1 MSGIIWLASYPKSGN
16 TWLRAFLANL
26 LENGSRPVA
35 INDLPRYAFGD
46 NNLLHY
52 RDLTGRDP
60 ASLTSA
66 EIAALRPRI
75 HEWFARSQ
83 EREVFVKTHNA
94 MLRVE
99 GEPLITPSATAGA
112 IYVVRNPFDLAVS
125 FSHHYRLPLQKAV
138 DGLCDEK
145 FMLLAADN
153 HASQYLGS
161 WATHV
166 RSWQNA
172 PGLTQHRLRFEDM
185 VCAPTETFGAVAQF
199 LGFPPDPERLRK
211 AIAFSRFEELA
222 GQEQAGGFVEARS
235 DDLAFFRQGRIGVW
249 RDVLSDPQVRQL
261 IDALGPVLVELG
273 YATDAGRLTIAGAG
287 DEAGPDSATADFG
300 PASPGPDSPGPAS

>member
-1 MSGIIWLASYPKSGN
+1 VSGIIWLASYPTSGN

-26 LENGSRPVA
+26 LENGAQPVA

-60 ASLTSA
+60 AELTPE
-66 EIAALRPRI
+66 EIAAFRPRV

-83 EREVFVKTHNA
+83 EHEVFVKTHNA

-125 FSHHYRLPLQKAV
+125 FSHHYRLPLQKVV
-138 DGLCDEK
+138 DGLCDES

-153 HASQYLGS
+153 HATQYLGS

-166 RSWQNA
+166 TSWQRA

-185 VCAPTETFGAVAQF
+185 VCAPTETFGEVVRF
-199 LGFPPDPERLRK
+199 LGFPPDQARLQK

-222 GQEQAGGFVEARS
+222 GQERANGFVEARGE
-235 DDLAFFRQGRIGVW
+235 DLAFFRQGRIGVW
-249 RDVLSDPQVRQL
+249 RDVLSDAQVRQL
-261 IDALGPVLVELG
+261 VEALGPVLVELG
-273 YATDAGRLTIAGAG
+273 YATEEGRLTIDPADSGAG
-287 DEAGPDSATADFG
+287 IGAAPDA
-300 PASPGPDSPGPAS
+300 ASPDTAGSR

>member
-26 LENGSRPVA
+26 FENGARPVA
-35 INDLPRYAFGD
+35 INDQPRYAFGD

-60 ASLTSA
+60 ASLTPQD
-66 EIAALRPRI
+66 IAALRPRV

-83 EREVFVKTHNA
+83 EHEVFVKTHNA

-99 GEPLITPSATAGA
+99 DAPLITPSATAGA

-138 DGLCDEK
+138 DGLCDEN
-145 FMLLAADN
+145 FVLLAAEN
-153 HASQYLGS
+153 HATQYLGS

-166 RSWQNA
+166 RSWQSA

-185 VCAPTETFGAVAQF
+185 VRRPMETFGAVAEF
-199 LGFPPDPERLRK
+199 LGFLPDEARLRR

-222 GQEQAGGFVEARS
+222 GQERAGGFVEARG
-235 DDLAFFRQGRIGVW
+235 DGLAFFRQGRIGVW
-249 RDVLSDPQVRQL
+249 RDVLSDAQVRQL
-261 IDALGPVLVELG
+261 TDALGPVLVDLG
-273 YATDAGRLTIAGAG
+273 YATAEGRLTVEPAEAGAALG
-287 DEAGPDSATADFG
+287 
-300 PASPGPDSPGPAS
+300 